1 MKKLAAWLRSK
12 GLPLLGHAA
21 GAVVTG
27 GKTLIP
33 GTLKKLTDTLGLP
46 STATQQEI
54 LAILSGTHEAL
65 TAARAVEANLKQA
78 QVKADVDKYLGQL
91 EYDLTA
97 LQEAG
102 QTNRVDAQSGDKFI
116 SWARPTGLY
125 LSFAWTT
132 GWLYWIWQA
141 WSKSSELQE
150 QLILGCVQQA
160 SGLEG
165 CLTAVHGT
173 PLPITTLA
181 TSLKTI
187 PIWAL
192 IAPFAPILSY
202 YPLRTLDKLITKS
215 VLGNFKETGAGPV
228 YHTPQYALPAPQPA
242 PVVIPVTPGREV
254 EFVEARG
261 DEIPPPRREVQTG
274 RSKRKKRRRKNA
286 DRFK

>member
-91 EYDLTA
+91 EYDLMA

-102 QTNRVDAQSGDKFI
+102 QTNRADVQSGDKFI

-132 GWLYWIWQA
+132 GWLWWIWRA
-141 WSKSSELQE
+141 WSKSASIQE

-160 SGLEG
+160 SGLEA

-173 PLPITTLA
+173 PMPITTLA

-202 YPLRTLDKLITKS
+202 YPLRSLDKLITRS
-215 VLGNFKETGAGPV
+215 VIGDFAHTPAGPT
-228 YHTPQYALPAPQPA
+228 YHTPQALPAPAQA
-242 PVVIPVTPGREV
+242 AIPVAPIREV

-261 DEIPPPRREVQTG
+261 DEIPPPRRKVQTG
-274 RSKRKKRRRKNA
+274 RSKQKRRRRKNA